1 MNDYK
6 LSTHEKLMNY
16 YDAHDLNKAIKVGR
30 AMLESTSYKGETT
43 FIAHVHGEIAET
55 ILECIIMDYIRKYN
69 LQKYGW
75 FYKKGLILKDI
86 NHADS
91 GYYTELDLTVFTP
104 QKIFAFECKSYGG
117 NKRITDVCTIRKK
130 KGGSFDV
137 YNQHQKHF
145 MVLADQLK
153 PFRIVNPQNAKYAPY
168 QLVLFDFATGVTT
181 DERLPQNKILMPC
194 LNETNVS
201 NIFKLNYDKPI
212 MWDIKRVQ
220 KAVEIIASH
229 TKQNTTKHLNYVKNL
244 HSNKEQ

>member
-117 NKRITDVCTIRKK
+117 NK
-130 KGGSFDV
+130 
-137 YNQHQKHF
+137 
-145 MVLADQLK
+145 QLK